1 MWTGL
6 AYRACYYVVANLGAV
21 AASGVTYIPPVVALL
36 IGAVLVG
43 DAIHPL
49 TCVRRDPQ
57 CARPAVA
64 ALQFGTLRVGAHM
77 ANKQP
82 ARDGS

>member
-1 MWTGL
+1 L
-6 AYRACYYVVANLGAV
+6 AYLAYYYVVANLGAV

-43 DAIHPL
+43 DEIHPL
-49 TCVRRDPQ
+49 TYV
-57 CARPAVA
+57 AMILILSGVA
-64 ALQFGTLRVGAHM
+64 ALQLGNLRVGAHT

-82 ARDGS
+82 VRDGHD